1 MNQMICTQT
10 STTSTTTKYECDVCK
25 DVGVIKFT
33 DDQGYESGKDC
44 ECTMKKWQLRMLGNS
59 GISKAFR
66 EKTLDNYITDNDI
79 RIKVK
84 RAANDYIENFN
95 DKSFSILGQVGSGKT
110 HIIIA
115 IANQLLSKGIV
126 VKYAQYGTMINEIL
140 AAKNDIIQYNNTTRP
155 YKNARV
161 LLIDDLFKGA
171 ITTWNGEKKVN
182 NRHTEVIFDILNH
195 RYLNNKAIII
205 SSELTP
211 NQLLELDEGIASR
224 ILEMSKGYRIIIT
237 DKNMNHRI

>member
-1 MNQMICTQT
+1 MNQIVRTQIKT
-10 STTSTTTKYECDVCK
+10 STIGKYECDKCK
-25 DVGVIKFT
+25 DEGVIVII
-33 DDQGYESGKDC
+33 DNQGYESGKDC
-44 ECTMKKWQLRMLGNS
+44 ECRIKKRQLKILENS

-66 EKTLDNYITDNDI
+66 EKTIDNYITDNDI
-79 RIKVK
+79 RTKVK
-84 RAANDYIENFN
+84 RAAIEYIENFN

-110 HIIIA
+110 HITIA
-115 IANQLLSKGIV
+115 IANQLLNKGIV

-140 AAKNDIIQYNNTTRP
+140 AAKNDIIQYNNITNP

-161 LLIDDLFKGA
+161 LLIDDLYKGA

-182 NRHTEVIFDILNH
+182 NRHIEVIFDILNY

-211 NQLLELDEGIASR
+211 NELLELDEGIASR